1 MLSALRKIKM
11 QYYPEPLSK
20 LINELRKL
28 PGVGPKTSQRFAFH
42 MLNNMPEES
51 TRALA
56 QAILDVKS
64 QLIYCDTC
72 GNITDES
79 PCRICRDSERDHST
93 ICVVEEPQYLLK
105 IERTKQYKGVY
116 HVLMGTLSPLEGVNP
131 GDLRIKELFE
141 RVNSEDVDEIILATN
156 HTTEGQ
162 ATALYLERQLKKL
175 SIKLTRIAYGI
186 PVGGDL
192 EYIDEVTLG
201 KALEGR
207 REI

>member
-1 MLSALRKIKM
+1 M

-20 LINELRKL
+20 LITELRRL
-28 PGVGPKTSQRFAFH
+28 PGVGPKTSQRFAFE
-42 MLNNMPEES
+42 MLKMPEES

-64 QLIYCDTC
+64 RLIYCDIC
-72 GNITDES
+72 GNITDET
-79 PCRICRDSERDHST
+79 PCRICRDPERDHST
-93 ICVVEEPQYLLK
+93 ICVVEQPQNLLK
-105 IERTKQYKGVY
+105 IERTRQYKGAY
-116 HVLMGTLSPLEGVNP
+116 HVLMGALSPLEGITYN
-131 GDLRIKELFE
+131 DLKIKELFE
-141 RVNSEDVDEIILATN
+141 RVNSKDVNEIILATN

-162 ATALYLERQLKKL
+162 ATALYLEKRLKNL
-175 SIKLTRIAYGI
+175 GIKLTRIAYGI

-207 REI
+207 REM